1 MPRRFV
7 RKFTRPMEQLRERW
21 FMKPFGRWI
30 FDPALWS
37 LQRRGI
43 TGAFGAGLAI
53 CFVPL
58 PMHLLLAGL
67 VAIIARLNVPVLFAT
82 VMLVNPLTMVPV
94 YYFAYRTG
102 TTVLGIGPRDFRF
115 ELSWQWL
122 QYGLGPMW
130 KPFLVGCLVC
140 AVVTG
145 LLGWLLLELFWR
157 YRVRKQYRERRSAPS
172 S

>member
-7 RKFTRPMEQLRERW
+7 RKFTPPIEKLRDRW

-30 FDPALWS
+30 LDPALWS

-53 CFVPL
+53 CFIPL
-58 PMHLLLAGL
+58 PVHLLLAGL
-67 VAIIARLNVPVLFAT
+67 VAIIARLNVPVLVAT

-94 YYFAYRTG
+94 YYFAYRVG
-102 TTVLGIGPRDFRF
+102 AALLDLEPRLFRF
-115 ELSWQWL
+115 ELSWDWL
-122 QYGLGPMW
+122 QHGLGPMW

-140 AVVTG
+140 AIAAGV
-145 LLGWLLLELFWR
+145 LGGLLLELFWR
-157 YRVRKQYRERRSAPS
+157 YRVRKRYRERRAPPS
-172 S
+172 G